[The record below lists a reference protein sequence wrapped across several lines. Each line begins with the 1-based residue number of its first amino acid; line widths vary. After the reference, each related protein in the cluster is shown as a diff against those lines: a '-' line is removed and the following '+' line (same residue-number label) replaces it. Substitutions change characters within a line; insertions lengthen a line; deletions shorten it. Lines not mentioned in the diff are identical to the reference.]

1 MRGSKSKKNNLS
13 IFLILI
19 RDLSHKK
26 RMTILR
32 PFLEILK
39 RLITVGAELV
49 FILNVTSYLAR
60 HYFMAIQKNNGAPL
74 K

>member
-1 MRGSKSKKNNLS
+1 
-13 IFLILI
+13 
-19 RDLSHKK
+19 
-26 RMTILR
+26 MTILR